1 MQRYMAS
8 IRRLADRLRNF
19 PCFYAIGEEIVT
31 LVTTLAKK
39 PGDKD
44 VKFATALGADL
55 KGPQMTTLAQEN
67 TVAKQLRPLVMLVA
81 AFSLSVAVLLVTTA
95 SLGAS
100 PINSME
106 VASLQ

>member
-1 MQRYMAS
+1 V
-8 IRRLADRLRNF
+8 
-19 PCFYAIGEEIVT
+19 IGEGNVT
-31 LVTTLAKK
+31 SVTAWANK
-39 PGDKD
+39 PGHKD

-55 KGPQMTTLAQEN
+55 EGHQMTTLVQEN
-67 TVAKQLRPLVMLVA
+67 SVAKQLRPLVLLVA
-81 AFSLSVAVLLVTTA
+81 AFSLSVAALLVTTA